1 MRRLAG
7 YQERRATFQEV
18 KYFAALDR
26 PLRSE
31 GRLYFRRP
39 GHLEKITTAP
49 RPESLVVDGETL
61 TLTEPGAAP
70 VVLRLADRPELEAL
84 VDAVRAPLAG
94 DLALMRRYY
103 AVSAEG
109 SLQAW
114 RITLQP
120 DDPGRR
126 HLVRR
131 ILIDGNGGDIAMI
144 RVEQANGDTDI
155 MQVTEAQ

>member
-1 MRRLAG
+1 MARLAG
-7 YQERRATFQEV
+7 YPERRATFREE
-18 KYFAALDR
+18 KYFAVLDR

-39 GHLEKITTAP
+39 GHLEKTTTAP
-49 RPESLVVDGETL
+49 RPESLVVDGDAL
-61 TLTEPGAAP
+61 TLTRPGEAP
-70 VVLRLADRPELEAL
+70 VTLRLADRPEVEAL

-94 DLALMRRYY
+94 DLALLRRHY
-103 AVSAEG
+103 AVSMEG

-131 ILIDGNGGDIAMI
+131 ILVDGNGGDIATI
-144 RVEQANGDTDI
+144 RIEQANGDTEI
-155 MQVTEAQ
+155 MQVTEAP